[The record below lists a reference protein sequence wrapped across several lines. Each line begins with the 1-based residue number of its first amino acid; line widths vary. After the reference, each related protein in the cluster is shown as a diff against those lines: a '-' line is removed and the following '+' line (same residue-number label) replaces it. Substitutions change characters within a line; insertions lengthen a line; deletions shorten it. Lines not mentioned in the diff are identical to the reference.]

1 MTKDE
6 LLHTRPP
13 VVEPFSV
20 GLREDDEFNDGRPIP
35 ERSSTEPGNAVQKSP
50 ATDGGMVAWLQV
62 SSAFALYWNSL
73 GLLNGFGAFQTYYET
88 TLLKSDSSSAI
99 AWIGSVQ
106 VFFLM
111 AGGVIFG
118 PLYDLGY
125 ARSMLLTGTFLVV
138 FGFMMTSI
146 STQYYQFLLAQG
158 FCVGI
163 GSSCLYIVA
172 ITLVPPYF
180 TARRALAMGV
190 ATVGSSLGATIYPL
204 IFESLQPRIGFPW
217 TVRVIGFVTLAMS
230 CYAVI
235 VARPRTKGA
244 KTLISK
250 NNSLKE
256 IAEIAGLLDV
266 RYMVQCVAIFFSN
279 LAFFQ
284 PLYYI
289 QSYAQS
295 HGMKGAALA
304 KYLLVI
310 LNAVG
315 IPGRILPS
323 LIADRFGVLNTYI
336 GICTM
341 TAITVFYWISVNN
354 TAGNVAFAVL
364 YGFFCASVV
373 TLAPVVLASITDDL
387 GILGTRLGF
396 VAVLKGIGSLIGP
409 PIAGA
414 ILGLTGSYLGV
425 QLFTGLAMSLTVVF
439 AAYLRV
445 LIFRRK
451 VDKSTD

>member
-1 MTKDE
+1 MGKDE
-6 LLHTRPP
+6 SSPTRLP
-13 VVEPFSV
+13 VVEPFPA
-20 GLREDDEFNDGRPIP
+20 GPREADGSKDERQTTAP
-35 ERSSTEPGNAVQKSP
+35 SSPEPGTAVRKLP
-50 ATDGGMVAWLQV
+50 AIDGGMVAWLQV

-73 GLLNGFGAFQTYYET
+73 GLLNSFGAFQTYYET
-88 TLLKSDSSSAI
+88 TLLKNDSSSAI

-125 ARSMLLTGTFLVV
+125 ARSMLITGTFLVV

-172 ITLVPPYF
+172 ITLVPAYF

-190 ATVGSSLGATIYPL
+190 ATVGSSLGATISPL
-204 IFESLQPRIGFPW
+204 IFESLKPRIGFPW
-217 TVRVIGFVTLAMS
+217 TVRAIGFVNLAMS

-244 KTLISK
+244 KTLITK

-256 IAEIAGLLDV
+256 IVEIAGLLNS
-266 RYMVQCVAIFFSN
+266 RYM
-279 LAFFQ
+279 
-284 PLYYI
+284 I

-295 HGMKGAALA
+295 HGMEGASLA

-315 IPGRILPS
+315 IPGRIVPS
-323 LIADRFGVLNTYI
+323 LVADRFGLLNTYI
-336 GICTM
+336 GICTV
-341 TAITVFYWISVNN
+341 TAITIFYWISVNN
-354 TAGNVAFAVL
+354 TAGNMAFAVL

-414 ILGLTGSYLGV
+414 ILGSTGSYLGA
-425 QLFTGLAMSLTVVF
+425 QLFTGLSMSLTVVF

-445 LIFRRK
+445 LISRRK
-451 VDKSTD
+451 VESLETDS